1 MKNVITRLL
10 MFAVGVPGLIGAV
23 LLLPNHF
30 HLPFNLLVVLVAGIS
45 ARELAEI
52 LAARPNSYRLRAS
65 AAMALGMA
73 LPAATLTAL
82 FAGESLIVVP
92 ASLTA
97 LAAVLLGFQGFR
109 RQEPGFK
116 RIIPAV
122 GTSFFLLIYPG
133 LFASYIVM
141 LSTLP
146 FSTVIILLFLAT
158 VYLNDSLAYVIGM
171 LFGTRNQQLVPIS
184 PNKSLEGFVGGFVTS
199 ILAVVVAGYFFPQ
212 VLPGSVWRRVV
223 LGAAVGGA
231 AMIGDLAE
239 SALKRS
245 ALVKDS
251 GELIPGRG
259 GLLDSVDSPVFS
271 AFVFYYLYTMLFLT
285 QANI

>member
-10 MFAVGVPGLIGAV
+10 MFSVGVPGLIGAV

-30 HLPFNLLVVLVAGIS
+30 HLPFNLLVVAVAGIS

-73 LPAATLTAL
+73 LPAATLVAL
-82 FAGESLIVVP
+82 FVGNSLIVVP
-92 ASLTA
+92 ASLTT

-146 FSTVIILLFLAT
+146 FSTAIILLFLAT

-171 LFGTRNQQLVPIS
+171 LFGKRNQQLVPIS
-184 PNKSLEGFVGGFVTS
+184 PNKSLEGFIGGFVTS
-199 ILAVVVAGYFFPQ
+199 IVAVVVVGYFCPQ
-212 VLPGSVWRRVV
+212 LLPGAVWRRVV

-231 AMIGDLAE
+231 AIIGDLAE

-271 AFVFYYLYTMLFLT
+271 AFVFYYLYPMLFFT